1 MNEISLHRGR
11 SPHLTSVDAY
21 VDGQH
26 LTAAVVSAVPI
37 LATFLDPSQF
47 VFEYL
52 LSPTG
57 L

>member
-26 LTAAVVSAVPI
+26 LTAAVVRPTY
-37 LATFLDPSQF
+37 LADLIEAHALYF
-47 VFEYL
+47 
-52 LSPTG
+52 
-57 L
+57 